1 MVLIIV
7 YNLNTTTSKESS
19 ANVVTEKDDD
29 VAQREEED
37 TRLKYETALMD
48 KGTSSIGNEGID
60 RAPTDK
66 EESLNVQFTY
76 MLEIGSTEVTQRLY
90 RNVMDS
96 NPVADEQDCHR
107 WNPDVP
113 PGPNMPVYCVSFKDA
128 ASFANKFSMAQGLD
142 PCYIIDDMTD
152 NVRWPKGT
160 KCTGWRLPTEAEW
173 EAGALYTR
181 NGHYGNSR
189 SMLEAIPR

>member
-1 MVLIIV
+1 MLS
-7 YNLNTTTSKESS
+7 LQKE
-19 ANVVTEKDDD
+19 DDD
-29 VAQREEED
+29 FTQREEED
-37 TRLKYETALMD
+37 TRLKYETTLMD

-76 MLEIGSTEVTQRLY
+76 MLEIGTTEVTQRLY
-90 RNVMDS
+90 RNVMGS

-142 PCYIIDDMTD
+142 PCYVIDDMTE
-152 NVRWPKGT
+152 NVRWPREPNVLVGDYLRKRNG
-160 KCTGWRLPTEAEW
+160 KQV
-173 EAGALYTR
+173 LYTR
-181 NGHYGNSR
+181 EMVTMEILDLCWR
-189 SMLEAIPR
+189 